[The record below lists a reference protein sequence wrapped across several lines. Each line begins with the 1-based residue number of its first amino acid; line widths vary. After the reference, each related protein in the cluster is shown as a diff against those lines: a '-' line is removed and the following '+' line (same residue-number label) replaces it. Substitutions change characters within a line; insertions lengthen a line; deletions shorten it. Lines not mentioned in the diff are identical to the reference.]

1 MVTSEEIRQS
11 NPNQEVY
18 IRCVPKTN
26 VNHVGHRHS
35 NRNKEPLE
43 AMITRIVAAAIAPIL
58 VRLDK
63 IEQRLDPLERRVD
76 RIEQRLDK
84 VEQVLR
90 DHNIM

>member
-26 VNHVGHRHS
+26 VNHVSQRHS
-35 NRNKEPLE
+35 NRNREPLE
-43 AMITRIVAAAIAPIL
+43 AMITRIVAAAVAPIL
-58 VRLDK
+58 VRL
-63 IEQRLDPLERRVD
+63 D

-84 VEQVLR
+84 VEQVLH
-90 DHNIM
+90 DHNMM